1 VKVTGISP
9 ALFEK
14 YNSVNDPEAFFI
26 DEGGSGS
33 LWLPQAALNFLMS
46 FLKLYDHL
54 FCAAG
59 TGTTAAGILS
69 GINRKSLATK
79 MHIVPVLKGADF
91 LKQEINKLSNGASF
105 EFHTEYHFGGYAKTS
120 DELLNFIK
128 DFTSSTG
135 ILIDPVYTG
144 KLLFAIYDLISKDYF
159 ARGSRI
165 LAVHTGGITGILGMA
180 DRFKF

>member
-1 VKVTGISP
+1 
-9 ALFEK
+9 
-14 YNSVNDPEAFFI
+14 
-26 DEGGSGS
+26 
-33 LWLPQAALNFLMS
+33 
-46 FLKLYDHL
+46 
-54 FCAAG
+54 
-59 TGTTAAGILS
+59 
-69 GINRKSLATK
+69 

-91 LKQEINKLSNGASF
+91 LKQDIGKLSNGASF
-105 EFHTEYHFGGYAKTS
+105 EFHSDYHFGGYAKTS

-144 KLLFAIYDLISKDYF
+144 KLVFAIYDLISKDYF

-165 LAVHTGGITGILGMA
+165 LAAHTGGITGILGMA